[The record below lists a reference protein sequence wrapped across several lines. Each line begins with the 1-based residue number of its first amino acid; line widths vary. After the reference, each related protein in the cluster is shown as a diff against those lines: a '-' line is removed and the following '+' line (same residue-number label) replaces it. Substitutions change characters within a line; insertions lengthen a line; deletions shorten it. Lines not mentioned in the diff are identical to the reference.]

1 MNDWDKNN
9 LNFIRSLNEQQFD
22 EWASTLPEDDV
33 DYAVELLQRA
43 RMELMYN
50 QLDEVNE
57 TAVETANEYLRKF
70 RL

>member
-33 DYAVELLQRA
+33 DYAVELIQRA

-50 QLDEVNE
+50 HLDEVNE
-57 TAVETANEYLRKF
+57 AAVETANEYLRKF

>member
-1 MNDWDKNN
+1 MNDWDRNN

-33 DYAVELLQRA
+33 DYAVELIQRA

-50 QLDEVNE
+50 HLDEVNGA
-57 TAVETANEYLRKF
+57 AVETANEYLRKF